1 MESLVAFNL
10 NMEREVQ
17 TKDFV
22 LVAAVAAAAAVTVV
36 AKFGAE
42 TLVDK
47 LKTRKALKQIA
58 LAHAEVEAEDNQK
71 TTPKKKTN

>member
-1 MESLVAFNL
+1 MDSLVQFNL

-22 LVAAVAAAAAVTVV
+22 LVGCVAAAAAVTVV

-42 TLVDK
+42 QLVDK
-47 LKTRKALKQIA
+47 LKARKALKAASSEITHETDTKPA
-58 LAHAEVEAEDNQK
+58 
-71 TTPKKKTN
+71 KK

>member
-1 MESLVAFNL
+1 MDSLVQFNL

-22 LVAAVAAAAAVTVV
+22 LVGCVAAAAAVTVV

-47 LKTRKALKQIA
+47 LKARKVQKQIA
-58 LAHAEVEAEDNQK
+58 LAHAQVEAEMAAEATEK
-71 TTPKKKTN
+71 